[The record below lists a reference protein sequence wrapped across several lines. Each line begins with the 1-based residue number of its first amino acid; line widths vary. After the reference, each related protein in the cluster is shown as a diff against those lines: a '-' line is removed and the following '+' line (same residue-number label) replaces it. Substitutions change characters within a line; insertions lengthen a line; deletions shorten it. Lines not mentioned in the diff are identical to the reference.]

1 MSVPI
6 TAEPDILSPEPAT
19 DPWASYANGFV
30 LVEEGIWTRGL
41 EGLEVTFI
49 AA

>member
-6 TAEPDILSPEPAT
+6 TAEPDILPPEPAT

-30 LVEEGIWTRGL
+30 PVEES
-41 EGLEVTFI
+41 LEVTFI